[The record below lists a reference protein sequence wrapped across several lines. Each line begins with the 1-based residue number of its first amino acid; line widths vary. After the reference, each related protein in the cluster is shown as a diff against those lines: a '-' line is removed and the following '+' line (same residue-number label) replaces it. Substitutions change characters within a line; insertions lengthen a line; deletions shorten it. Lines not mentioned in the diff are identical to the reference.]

1 MFSYAVIS
9 LQPLSVKA
17 CLFNFTSR
25 LLILAQ
31 PKWMPHFLEKQNNKG
46 NNLLVQQLT
55 DELEKNEPER
65 LRIQIRGTQI
75 LQI

>member
-1 MFSYAVIS
+1 
-9 LQPLSVKA
+9 
-17 CLFNFTSR
+17 
-25 LLILAQ
+25 
-31 PKWMPHFLEKQNNKG
+31 MPHFLEKQNNKG